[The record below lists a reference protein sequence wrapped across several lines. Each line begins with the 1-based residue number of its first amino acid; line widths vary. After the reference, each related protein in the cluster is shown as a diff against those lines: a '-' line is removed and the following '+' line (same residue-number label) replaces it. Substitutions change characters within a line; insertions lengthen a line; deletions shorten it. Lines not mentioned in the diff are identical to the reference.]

1 MSEFER
7 AEPYNVTEPELAVI
21 DMVRRNKAER
31 REEVKRKWSLGRLEV
46 AFHWRSRRSLWGRF
60 GGGYNWKFGIEAGSW
75 RSFALLLFVCRLS
88 FWLRRKEAD

>member
-31 REEVKRKWSLGRLEV
+31 REEVGEHVSRGC
-46 AFHWRSRRSLWGRF
+46 HRS
-60 GGGYNWKFGIEAGSW
+60 
-75 RSFALLLFVCRLS
+75 
-88 FWLRRKEAD
+88 